1 MTDATPVPAIPGFA
15 HMFYPYAGEQQYLS
29 GTLAYIQHARR
40 AGGAVV
46 VAAPEE
52 RRAVL
57 GAHLGGDD
65 GVTFVDTA
73 ALGRNPGL
81 LIPAW
86 QDWIGQLASAGAV
99 HGINESVW
107 SARDTAQQGELR
119 YQEWLLNLAFARAPA
134 WSLMCPID
142 TTGQQAAA
150 IAALARCHPLVWNGT
165 DYATSSDYTADVYA
179 FDRMPEPAEPFEQM
193 GYDVDDLHAVREKT
207 TRWALANGL
216 RAARTREL
224 TLAVSEVATNSIRHG
239 GGHGT
244 LRLWVQNAALVCE
257 LRDDGVITD
266 PLAGRVRP
274 PKTQLGGRGL
284 WFVNQLCD
292 LIEIRSAPGKGTR
305 VRLWMEL
312 PSDSTVPKERVDDLS

>member
-1 MTDATPVPAIPGFA
+1 MTDAMPAPAAAGFA

-29 GTLAYIQHARR
+29 GTLAYIQHARET
-40 AGGAVV
+40 GGTVV

-107 SARDTAQQGELR
+107 SGHDTAQQGELR

-142 TTGQQAAA
+142 TTGQQTAA

-165 DYATSSDYTADVYA
+165 EYATSSDYTADVYA
-179 FDRMPEPAEPFEQM
+179 FERMPDPTEPYEQM
-193 GYDVDDLHAVREKT
+193 TYTVDDLHAVREKT
-207 TRWALANGL
+207 SRWALANRL
-216 RAARTREL
+216 PAPRTREL
-224 TLAVSEVATNSIRHG
+224 TLAVSEVATNSIRYG
-239 GGHGT
+239 GGTGT
-244 LRLWVQNAALVCE
+244 LRLWAQDAALVCE

-266 PLAGRVRP
+266 PLVGRVRP
-274 PKTQLGGRGL
+274 PQSQLGGRGL

-292 LIEIRSAPGKGTR
+292 LVEIRSAPGKGTR

-312 PSDSTVPKERVDDLS
+312 PADGTVAERRVDDLA